1 MAARIVLPAGEQRG
15 KSDVRTPGAAV
26 LTAAAPAAP
35 QPAEQAHRPSG
46 LYAWYVVVVL
56 TLAQALSFVDR
67 QVLALLVEPI
77 KHDLHISDT
86 LIGLLYG
93 LTFALFYV
101 AVALPIAWLADRS
114 NRRNIIAA
122 SVAFWSVMTTL
133 CGVASTF
140 PQLAAARLGVGA
152 GEAGLSPAAQSI
164 LADSFPRER
173 LGAALGLFST
183 GVSLGGGLA
192 LIVGGALYAAAPN
205 IGRTLFPFWPHMAP
219 WRVVMMAVGAPGLL
233 MALLFITVREPPR
246 HGGQAQPMPFA
257 EALAHVRA
265 HRRAYLGV
273 FGALSLMIFVSNSAS
288 AWIPAFLERR
298 FGWSAPQ
305 VGARLGPMVLVCGAA
320 GAFAGGWIA
329 VGLRRLGLAQANL
342 WSSLGGFLIAAPL
355 AVIYPLSGRADLALG
370 LIGAMT
376 FAQGLTFGG
385 GYAALQEM
393 TPPRLRARVTA
404 INGLA
409 VNLIGAGLGPL
420 AVALVTDRVL
430 RDTQSIHLAM
440 SWVAAGAAPVVIAA
454 FTLALGGHAAASQ
467 AVAAAGATADPLD

>member
-1 MAARIVLPAGEQRG
+1 MAPRIVLPAGKQGG
-15 KSDVRTPGAAV
+15 KSDVRTPGRPV
-26 LTAAAPAAP
+26 LTAAESPASSAPV
-35 QPAEQAHRPSG
+35 QPRQGGP
-46 LYAWYVVVVL
+46 YAWYVVMVL

-77 KHDLHISDT
+77 KRDLHLSDT

-93 LTFALFYV
+93 LTFALFYAV
-101 AVALPIAWLADRS
+101 VALPIAWLADRS
-114 NRRNIIAA
+114 NRRNIIAG
-122 SVAFWSVMTTL
+122 SVAFWSLMTSL
-133 CGVASTF
+133 CGAASTF

-192 LIVGGALYAAAPN
+192 LIVGGALYAAAPE

-219 WRVVMMAVGAPGLL
+219 WRVVMMAVGAPGLI
-233 MALLFITVREPPR
+233 MALLFVTVREPAR
-246 HGGQAQPMPFA
+246 QGGRAEPMPFT
-257 EALAHVRA
+257 EALAHVRS
-265 HRRAYLGV
+265 HGWAYLGM
-273 FGALSLMIFVSNSAS
+273 FAALSLMIFISNSAS

-329 VGLRRLGLAQANL
+329 VGLRRLGLARANL
-342 WSSLGGFLIAAPL
+342 WASLAGFLIAAPL
-355 AVIYPLSGRADLALG
+355 AVSYPLCGGAGLVLG

-404 INGLA
+404 VNGLA
-409 VNLIGAGLGPL
+409 VNVIGAGLGPL

-430 RDTQSIHLAM
+430 ADPHRIHLAM
-440 SWVAAGAAPVVIAA
+440 SWVAAGATPVVIGA
-454 FTLALGGHAAASQ
+454 FALALRGHAAASR
-467 AVAAAGATADPLD
+467 AVSAAG